1 MALAVLSMPAQNKK
15 NTTRRKATA
24 TSVATGKAR
33 KHATA
38 ASKNKAKAP
47 SKAPQK
53 TTAKGKRGL
62 KKTAVASD
70 YSNATI
76 RGLRTQ
82 RADIQ
87 RKIKIQEQLLKKN
100 KADVMQRLSHL
111 MAINSEIDQREK
123 SINGI
128 QKDIHHIEGNIGMLK
143 NQLSQLELQLQDRK
157 AKYVKS
163 MRYMATN
170 RTVQDKLMFVFS
182 AKNLAQMY
190 RRMRFVREYADY
202 QRAQGEMVKAKQD
215 QITSKHKQLEVVRG
229 QKNTLL
235 YKGKQEQ
242 SVLQGK
248 QAEQQEMVNSLQ
260 KQQKT
265 IQLIIDEQRKKNAAL
280 NARIDQLVAQEVAK
294 AKARAE
300 AEARR
305 KAAAAAAA
313 AKKKAEELARKKAA
327 AEAAARENARR
338 VAEAKERERQLKAE
352 AEAAAQRSAAEKAKA
367 EQAAKEAESNR
378 VAAERKAR
386 VEAERHKK
394 EVAEAKKEVTEAA
407 TMDSQDKQLS
417 GSFERN
423 RGRLP
428 MPITGSYR
436 IVSHYGQYKVEGL
449 KNVRLD
455 NKGINILGGAGACAR
470 SIYDGEVSA
479 VFGFGDTMVVMVRHG
494 SYISVYCNL
503 RSVSVHRGQHVS
515 TRQVLG
521 TVGTDNILQFQLRHG
536 TAKLNPEAWLGR

>member
-82 RADIQ
+82 RADIR

-352 AEAAAQRSAAEKAKA
+352 AAAQRSAAEKAKA

-436 IVSHYGQYKVEGL
+436 IVSHYGQYNVEGL

>member
-352 AEAAAQRSAAEKAKA
+352 AAAQRSAAEKAKA

-436 IVSHYGQYKVEGL
+436 IVSHYGQYNVEGL

>member
-352 AEAAAQRSAAEKAKA
+352 AAAQRSAAEKAKA

-436 IVSHYGQYKVEGL
+436 IVSHYGQYNVEGL

-479 VFGFGDTMVVMVRHG
+479 VFGFGDTMIVMVRHG